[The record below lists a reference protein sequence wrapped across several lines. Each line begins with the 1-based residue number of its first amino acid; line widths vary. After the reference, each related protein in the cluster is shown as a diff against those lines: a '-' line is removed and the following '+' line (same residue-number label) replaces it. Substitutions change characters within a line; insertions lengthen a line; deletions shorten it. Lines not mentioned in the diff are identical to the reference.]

1 MGKGLFDATRD
12 NVQLWHYDRKII
24 ENGNSNTQFLKLLE
38 EVTELGKAIDLE
50 DRTELID
57 AIGDIMVVLSSIS
70 DMEDI
75 DMAEAFESAYQEI
88 KDRTG
93 HLNKN
98 GDFIKDDDLPEQD
111 EYKTNA
117 ERWMEDKEFPTS
129 GFGANK
135 KGE

>member
-1 MGKGLFDATRD
+1 MKGLFDATRD

-70 DMEDI
+70 DLNNV
-75 DMAEAFESAYQEI
+75 DMDVCFESAYQEI

-98 GDFIKDDDLPEQD
+98 GDFIKDDDLPEPD
-111 EYKTNA
+111 EEKTNA
-117 ERWMEDKEFPTS
+117 ERWMEDKVFATS
-129 GFGANK
+129 GFGQNDK
-135 KGE
+135 E